1 MTETVSTVE
10 HMMREFLTAST
21 KHTAAAC
28 DPTTPKE
35 DFGTHC
41 ALAQA
46 YGVTA
51 YVLHAFDQTGE
62 DSTEL
67 AWELYDFLGNG
78 EPLAEWVGERLTN
91 YRVNVDALI
100 TQTQGNP
107 LPIEPLTTEPA
118 PH

>member
-1 MTETVSTVE
+1 MSETVSTVE

-35 DFGTHC
+35 DFATHC

-46 YGVTA
+46 YGLTA
-51 YVLHAFDQTGE
+51 YVLHAFDQTGD

-67 AWELYDFLGNG
+67 AWELHDFFGDG
-78 EPLAEWVGERLTN
+78 EPLSEWVSGRLAS

-100 TQTQGNP
+100 TETQGSA
-107 LPIEPLTTEPA
+107 LPIAPLTATPTT
-118 PH
+118 